1 MLVRV
6 CMCVSVCVYVH
17 MYVCMS
23 VCVCVNKRAKGKV
36 IEWSVIKKFEDSKI
50 SSSERKFATNE
61 QRNEQ
66 RK

>member
-1 MLVRV
+1 MLVHV
-6 CMCVSVCVYVH
+6 CMCVYVH
-17 MYVCMS
+17 MYVC
-23 VCVCVNKRAKGKV
+23 VCVCVNKHAKGKV
-36 IEWSVIKKFEDSKI
+36 TEWSVIKKFEDSKI